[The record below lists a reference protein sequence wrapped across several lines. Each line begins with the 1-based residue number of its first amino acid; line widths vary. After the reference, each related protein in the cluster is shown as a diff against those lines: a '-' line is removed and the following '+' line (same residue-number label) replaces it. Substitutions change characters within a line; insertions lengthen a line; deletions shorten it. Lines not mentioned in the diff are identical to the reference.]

1 MLRAIREMRLSA
13 HEVVDVGDVENAHSF
28 LDICACAVAV
38 DNAVAAIKAT
48 VDFCTRE
55 AHGLIRTRSE
65 KLVKTNGCEMT
76 RWAVHLAPMS
86 RLAPNPP
93 QVRVVND
100 FSYRGVGSAKRV
112 RTFVVTRATSFS

>member
-55 AHGLIRTRSE
+55 AHG
-65 KLVKTNGCEMT
+65 
-76 RWAVHLAPMS
+76 
-86 RLAPNPP
+86 
-93 QVRVVND
+93 
-100 FSYRGVGSAKRV
+100 RGVADLIEEP
-112 RTFVVTRATSFS
+112 VTTDLSRRAPRSLSRPMGAR